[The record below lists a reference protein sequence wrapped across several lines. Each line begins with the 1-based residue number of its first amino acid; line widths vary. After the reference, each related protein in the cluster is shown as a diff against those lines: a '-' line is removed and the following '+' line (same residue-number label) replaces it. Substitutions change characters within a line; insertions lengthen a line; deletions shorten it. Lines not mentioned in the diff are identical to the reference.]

1 MTTVCLASSVLIS
14 VLLREVMDMA
24 YNYWSYDTYPLP
36 VNKLITKAIMNRLD
50 GQIAK
55 LSDYETEITTIT
67 QKPVSSDGIVKYVK
81 TALGEITDEVAV

>member
-14 VLLREVMDMA
+14 VPLREVMNMA
-24 YNYWSYDTYPLP
+24 NNYWIYDAYPFP
-36 VNKLITKAIMNRLD
+36 VNKLITKAVMNRLD